1 MIYSFFFDDINDDR
15 ELKEQTKIVS
25 KQSKQN
31 ERNTK
36 KEIKQ
41 EINAKKSTNDSKKR
55 EQVVFDV
62 ELSKVKI
69 SFSIKLQ
76 TFDKFVK
83 CFIFEIT
90 KKDDFLN

>member
-1 MIYSFFFDDINDDR
+1 MIYNSFFDDINDDR
-15 ELKEQTKIVS
+15 ELKKQTKTVS
-25 KQSKQN
+25 KQSKQD
-31 ERNTK
+31 EKDTEEK
-36 KEIKQ
+36 IKQ
-41 EINAKKSTNDSKKR
+41 KINAKKSKNDSKER
-55 EQVVFDV
+55 EQVVSDA

>member
-1 MIYSFFFDDINDDR
+1 
-15 ELKEQTKIVS
+15 VS
-25 KQSKQN
+25 KQSKQD
-31 ERNTK
+31 EKNTEK
-36 KEIKQ
+36 KIKQ
-41 EINAKKSTNDSKKR
+41 EVNAEKLKNDSKERK
-55 EQVVFDV
+55 QVVSDA

-69 SFSIKLQ
+69 SSSIKFQ